1 MNWFC
6 IFSYLNVSSIK
17 LFVNILNLK
26 CVSLLEQIGDI
37 VYEFLWY
44 DLRSNESQFLILV
57 ILRSQKD

>member
-6 IFSYLNVSSIK
+6 IFSYLNVPSIK